1 MPTWRTLLRYWVT
14 SLEALPSLAVSLVIW
29 WLVVDDGSL
38 RTYFWPMA
46 KKNLIFFWGITYLV
60 GNSKFKLVFQGPFAK

>member
-46 KKNLIFFWGITYLV
+46 KKNLIFFLGDYIF
-60 GNSKFKLVFQGPFAK
+60 SREFKVQTCISGSIR